1 MPIPGFPVGDGGDG
15 DGMPQRSG
23 GSSLQRRSAGQDS
36 LSAPLILQPDPPPP
50 ENKWVVESLLFFVM
64 GMSGWWTINAIQWAE
79 SPIFVERTPERQA
92 ITNLLMVTC
101 QIGNVFP
108 FVYKGVFSKQTQ
120 ARILPAS
127 IMVCQIIAIATG
139 IVVALGWQVTVELP
153 DGGRHSIV
161 LLLCTVV
168 AGGVGTL
175 SNVTYWALCTRYD
188 GSHCTSAMSTG
199 MAVGGVISSGA
210 ALIQQPDD
218 AGNDDKPLFSVEI
231 FMLAV
236 AAIQTVFMI
245 AFVFILQH
253 PPGETDDAA
262 QPPNPSS
269 SDDTGKKLTPKA
281 AMGART
287 ASRAGLGSS
296 ATLHVSD
303 GTDSPLDGFPPDGT
317 SSGEGGAEEGRRDG
331 RTSPPAE
338 RLQVT

>member
-1 MPIPGFPVGDGGDG
+1 MPIPGFPVGDGDS

-199 MAVGGVISSGA
+199 MAVGGVISTGA
-210 ALIQQPDD
+210 ALTFTISCENTATP
-218 AGNDDKPLFSVEI
+218 PLP
-231 FMLAV
+231 M
-236 AAIQTVFMI
+236 
-245 AFVFILQH
+245 
-253 PPGETDDAA
+253 
-262 QPPNPSS
+262 
-269 SDDTGKKLTPKA
+269 
-281 AMGART
+281 
-287 ASRAGLGSS
+287 
-296 ATLHVSD
+296 
-303 GTDSPLDGFPPDGT
+303 
-317 SSGEGGAEEGRRDG
+317 
-331 RTSPPAE
+331 PPAPTAPTSTRAPAPLAGPAE
-338 RLQVT
+338 ATTPSVWTWTSAMASTAAAPRPAPTV